1 MIGQHRHRVTLTG
14 AHGSLIL
21 TTFEDGA
28 SDDGLEVWVTDLQGW
43 DGGTGVEAA
52 ECPTQDWARHALLP
66 GAPYRPHPH
75 SQGNHHREGPANSR
89 TRLPVHLIP
98 PLGR

>member
-14 AHGSLIL
+14 AHGSLVL

-28 SDDGLEVWVTDLQGW
+28 SDDGLEVWVTGLQGW

-52 ECPTQDWARHALLP
+52 D
-66 GAPYRPHPH
+66 
-75 SQGNHHREGPANSR
+75 
-89 TRLPVHLIP
+89 V
-98 PLGR
+98 